1 VKLKTA
7 LYLLALL
14 ISSGLYADSHRS
26 LSSEGATVDFANISD
41 GDLLPTVFTVR
52 FSMSGMGI
60 APAGVHIE
68 NTGHHHLLIDVAT
81 LPDFDQPLSAN
92 ENIHHFDKGQTETE
106 LRLVDREHTLLLVL
120 ADYSHT
126 PHEPPVM
133 SDTIT
138 IIVSV
143 DAPAQ
148 TEETQD

>member
-1 VKLKTA
+1 MKLKTA

-14 ISSGLYADSHRS
+14 ISSGLYADNHRS
-26 LSSEGATVDFANISD
+26 LSSEGATVDFANISN

-52 FSMSGMGI
+52 VLVSGMGI
-60 APAGVHIE
+60 APAGVDIE

-106 LRLVDREHTLLLVL
+106 LQLANGEHTLLLVL

-133 SDTIT
+133 SDIIT

-148 TEETQD
+148 TDETQD